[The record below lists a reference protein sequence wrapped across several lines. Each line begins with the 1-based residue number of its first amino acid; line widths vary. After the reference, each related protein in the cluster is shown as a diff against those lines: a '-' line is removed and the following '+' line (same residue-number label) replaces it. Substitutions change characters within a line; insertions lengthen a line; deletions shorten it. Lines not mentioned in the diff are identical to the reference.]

1 MTFFEATV
9 YDRTWF
15 VVLKLLVSAVGSA
28 GAVVVCFLG
37 TQHYFV
43 QLGSHDWPEATMT
56 VIRSSRSGNTGVAVD
71 YSFMVEGKTYSGSR
85 VLDGGVAPATSR
97 QEEVLKEYA
106 RSTAHPVYYNP
117 ENPAAYSVLKR
128 GGSGVPQLLGSL
140 LIGVIAVPLAINA
153 VRQSWVLRYQLV

>member
-15 VVLKLLVSAVGSA
+15 VVLKLLASAVGSA

-106 RSTAHPVYYNP
+106 RSTAHPDLLQP
-117 ENPAAYSVLKR
+117 RESR
-128 GGSGVPQLLGSL
+128 GLFGPQARRFRSSS
-140 LIGVIAVPLAINA
+140 AF
-153 VRQSWVLRYQLV
+153 RQSFDWSNCCSTGD